1 MSIVTSSGTHIPP
14 ADRPSNAGNDRR
26 MTILDWFAAQ
36 QIDCTLPQ
44 FYGSI
49 NSLLADGVIER
60 VGEKRGTR
68 YRLAQAEGSA

>member
-1 MSIVTSSGTHIPP
+1 MTRDLDTAIVAAI
-14 ADRPSNAGNDRR
+14 DAGNDRR
-26 MTILDWFAAQ
+26 MAILDWFAMR

-44 FYGSI
+44 FYGAI
-49 NSLLADGVIER
+49 NRLLADGVIER

>member
-1 MSIVTSSGTHIPP
+1 MTRDLDTAIVAAI
-14 ADRPSNAGNDRR
+14 DAGNDRR
-26 MTILDWFAAQ
+26 MAILDWFAAQ